1 MQWLNDVWLFFTVPA
16 LVIIYSL
23 MFGRGR
29 LPKNYKVVRESNTLG
44 EEKYEV
50 WFDYPGL
57 SSYTWRCEAEFSTLE
72 EANNFILKQ
81 SRQREIVTQGSFQDN
96 K

>member
-29 LPKNYKVVRESNTLG
+29 LPKNYKIVRESNTLG
-44 EEKYEV
+44 EQKYEV
-50 WFDYPGL
+50 WFDYPGIGAL
-57 SSYTWRCEAEFSTLE
+57 TWRCEGEFESE
-72 EANNFILKQ
+72 QAADEFIA
-81 SRQREIVTQGSFQDN
+81 RQFKLREIVKQGSFQDN